1 VLARDAN
8 LDVMD
13 RHLTNGSRSIPLVL
27 ILDAD
32 GTLRGTWG
40 PRPTELQAWV
50 LGPGQAL
57 DKTERYKQ
65 VRTWYVR
72 DRGATTLAEVVQAL
86 ESAATPVTTAGRD
99 A

>member
-1 VLARDAN
+1 
-8 LDVMD
+8 
-13 RHLTNGSRSIPLVL
+13 
-27 ILDAD
+27 
-32 GTLRGTWG
+32 
-40 PRPTELQAWV
+40 
-50 LGPGQAL
+50 
-57 DKTERYKQ
+57 